1 MDEAWNLLDTISEN
15 TDNWDLDKGNEPH
28 LEYEYACVE
37 NFSTSVL
44 FEELGDRFGLDPY
57 VLVEVAKSFA
67 NHIAVPKE
75 GFIEYVEPVKHS
87 IVMPKIMK
95 QVNTVSS
102 AEAKEYVETPPY
114 PSKVQ
119 ENLLTAVTNKSAGR
133 CCIPYEQIEVQHQV
147 SAIKELNEEDPCD
160 VYLCEDSTK
169 VIKGNTAKVGK
180 PIISCAIGTSCYH
193 GLCDIGA
200 SISVIPYSLYLE
212 IKPDIDPIQM
222 EEAGMTIQLAN
233 KEYICPLG
241 MVRNVE
247 VLVGKIKYPADFI
260 VLGCSQDSFC
270 PIIFGRPF
278 LHIVGAEISLPKEK
292 VFIKCAGEKLE
303 FNFSKFNDH
312 HL

>member
-1 MDEAWNLLDTISEN
+1 MLYTL
-15 TDNWDLDKGNEPH
+15 
-28 LEYEYACVE
+28 
-37 NFSTSVL
+37 
-44 FEELGDRFGLDPY
+44 
-57 VLVEVAKSFA
+57 
-67 NHIAVPKE
+67 
-75 GFIEYVEPVKHS
+75 
-87 IVMPKIMK
+87 
-95 QVNTVSS
+95 
-102 AEAKEYVETPPY
+102 
-114 PSKVQ
+114 
-119 ENLLTAVTNKSAGR
+119 
-133 CCIPYEQIEVQHQV
+133 YEQIEVQHQV

-222 EEAGMTIQLAN
+222 EEVGMTIQLAN

-278 LHIVGAEISLPKEK
+278 LHMVGAEISLPKEK

-303 FNFSKFNDH
+303 FNFSKFTDK
-312 HL
+312 HLEREPFVKDEVETLAYVAVASSNAMERYILN